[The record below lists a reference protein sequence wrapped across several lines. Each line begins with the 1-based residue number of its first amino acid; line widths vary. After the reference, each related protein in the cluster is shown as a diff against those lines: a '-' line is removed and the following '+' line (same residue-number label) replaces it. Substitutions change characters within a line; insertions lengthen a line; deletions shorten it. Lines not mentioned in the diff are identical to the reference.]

1 MRFYARILPRRAAFL
16 RKRNGTALCDAA
28 ICYFSQ
34 QIQRI
39 TPNFVHFLH
48 CFAAVIEKNKYHG
61 KLEVRQLGGGVPLK
75 MNCGGIIMFEKIR
88 NLKNKKGFTL
98 VELIVVLVILAIL
111 AALLIPALTGYIDK
125 ANKEK
130 VIVEARMVVMAAQ
143 TEASSLYGKAGA
155 GKNLSTATDGSL
167 NAAAAE
173 AIKLA
178 EMSGKEVGAT
188 AALTNEGKVEKAI
201 YTNSLYTVVYENGS
215 YNVYDVNG
223 ADADKKAALNAFT
236 LTAGSA
242 TGKATIDPTT

>member
-1 MRFYARILPRRAAFL
+1 
-16 RKRNGTALCDAA
+16 
-28 ICYFSQ
+28 
-34 QIQRI
+34 
-39 TPNFVHFLH
+39 
-48 CFAAVIEKNKYHG
+48 
-61 KLEVRQLGGGVPLK
+61 
-75 MNCGGIIMFEKIR
+75 MFEKIR

-155 GKNLSTATDGSL
+155 GKDLSAATSDSL
-167 NAAAAE
+167 DAAAAE

-188 AALTNEGKVEKAI
+188 ATLTKEGKVNKAI
-201 YTNSLYTVVYENGS
+201 YSNKLYTVVYENNS
-215 YNVYDVNG
+215 YSVYDYDG
-223 ADADKKAALNAFT
+223 DDTDKNAALNAFT
-236 LTAGSA
+236 LTVGDVS
-242 TGKATIDPTT
+242 GKAVIDSTPNT

>member
-1 MRFYARILPRRAAFL
+1 
-16 RKRNGTALCDAA
+16 
-28 ICYFSQ
+28 
-34 QIQRI
+34 
-39 TPNFVHFLH
+39 
-48 CFAAVIEKNKYHG
+48 
-61 KLEVRQLGGGVPLK
+61 
-75 MNCGGIIMFEKIR
+75 MFEKIR

-167 NAAAAE
+167 NTAAAE

-215 YNVYDVNG
+215 YNVYDVKG

-242 TGKATIDPTT
+242 TGTATIDSTT